1 MSLEVR
7 RLYYLSYP
15 LRCAPWN
22 FNCTLQ
28 TVSYSSLISIDD
40 WQSSRN
46 FRSVSGRNE
55 EFPFSLSLFLI
66 PQITNTRSV
75 SWYTMLFFPWHL
87 LKIRSDVVGDSL
99 VYRNSLSWHILAH
112 GLACELVDCYHIRHM
127 CLPMHSIP
135 NSEHN
140 KFVLFVST
148 NSWIDY
154 LLVSVQGITAYS

>member
-7 RLYYLSYP
+7 RPYYLSYP

-46 FRSVSGRNE
+46 FRSVSGRNG

-99 VYRNSLSWHILAH
+99 VYRNSLSWHILAY

-127 CLPMHSIP
+127 CLPIV
-135 NSEHN
+135 
-140 KFVLFVST
+140 FQIQST
-148 NSWIDY
+148 ISLSCSSCFSWFKRTPKCIIY
-154 LLVSVQGITAYS
+154 SLAYRW